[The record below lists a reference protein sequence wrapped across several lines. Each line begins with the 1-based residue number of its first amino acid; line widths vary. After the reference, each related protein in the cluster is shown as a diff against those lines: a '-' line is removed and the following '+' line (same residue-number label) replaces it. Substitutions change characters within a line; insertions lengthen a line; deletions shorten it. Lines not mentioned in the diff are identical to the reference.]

1 MFGNYFPLVNI
12 CKMKIVSIQVVFSV
26 FYINNIHPYSNYIYG
41 IFPFAFVV
49 LIPPPAV
56 VVNYFCWFHLIFFI
70 IFSTFCFIYK
80 IYFFLCLDVLVFSI
94 FISYILF
101 VYPTVWFSLLAM
113 RKKTNIATSSTNINY
128 NHNNTDNHGINT
140 PF

>member
-26 FYINNIHPYSNYIYG
+26 FYINNIHTYSNYIYG

-49 LIPPPAV
+49 LIPPAV
-56 VVNYFCWFHLIFFI
+56 VVNYFCWFHLIFLYYFQHFALFI
-70 IFSTFCFIYK
+70 KFI
-80 IYFFLCLDVLVFSI
+80 FFLCLDVLVFSI

-128 NHNNTDNHGINT
+128 NHNNTDNHGIIT